1 MKTVLTKPWW
11 FLPLPNLKIRVE
23 KNVVSYA
30 QAQVGEKKN
39 WTGHTD
45 GPEPHLISD
54 FLQTPLLPFML
65 SLHTILPLD
74 SGLPE
79 K

>member
-1 MKTVLTKPWW
+1 M
-11 FLPLPNLKIRVE
+11 
-23 KNVVSYA
+23 
-30 QAQVGEKKN
+30 GEKKN

-65 SLHTILPLD
+65 GLHAILPLD